1 MKNTTYQM
9 NEGSLVIPDN
19 WRDESMPFEDGQR
32 DTLLAVVHSFQA
44 A

>member
-1 MKNTTYQM
+1 NLT
-9 NEGSLVIPDN
+9 SPA
-19 WRDESMPFEDGQR
+19 PFEDGQR